1 VVEDGANSGRF
12 APYAVVLEQEDP
24 YAKAL
29 QQLVEYTQELER
41 SVSGLQEK
49 LSRLEKSERERL
61 RAVK

>member
-1 VVEDGANSGRF
+1 
-12 APYAVVLEQEDP
+12 VLEHDDP

-41 SVSGLQEK
+41 AVSGLQEK